1 MTTPTFLWRIGVSI
15 PETARHA
22 FEDYIETVSAAV
34 SSFENEG
41 GASWTVEGFAD
52 AEPDDRAITIGLAAA
67 ARKAGVEPPKPKIDL
82 VPPHDWLAE
91 NLAQFPPLRIGRYFL
106 HGSHFE
112 GRSPAGAITIEL
124 DAGTAFG
131 SGEHATT
138 ETCLRFLD
146 RLARRH
152 RFSRIL
158 DMGCGSGVLS
168 VAAAKT
174 WPEAWIIASDIDD
187 EAARV
192 TALNADKN
200 GVGKRVRAVCSVGYA
215 SPRVRLGAPYDLILA
230 NILTRPLV
238 AMAGDLKRHLSRS
251 GIAVLSG
258 FLERDARRVVWA
270 QEVHGLKQVRHA
282 TSKGWQT
289 VLLSQ

>member
-1 MTTPTFLWRIGVSI
+1 MTTPTFLWRIGICV
-15 PETARHA
+15 PDGVRET
-22 FEDYIETVSAAV
+22 FEDYLETISAAV
-34 SSFENEG
+34 SSFENED
-41 GASWTVEGFAD
+41 GAGWTVEGFAD
-52 AEPDDRAITIGLAAA
+52 AEPDERAIAQGLAAT
-67 ARKAGVEPPKPKIDL
+67 ARKADVEPPKPKIDL
-82 VPPHDWLAE
+82 VPPRDWLAE

-106 HGSHFE
+106 HGSHFD
-112 GRSPAGAITIEL
+112 GNVPAGALAIEL

-138 ETCLRFLD
+138 EICLRFLD
-146 RLARRH
+146 HLARRR

-174 WPEAWIIASDIDD
+174 WPQARVTASDIDD

-192 TALNADKN
+192 TALNALGN
-200 GVGKRVRAVCSVGYA
+200 GVGKRVKALCGVGYA
-215 SPRVRLGAPYDLILA
+215 SPVVRTRAPYDLILA

-238 AMAGDLKRHLSRS
+238 AMAGDLKRHLRPG

-258 FLERDARRVVWA
+258 FLERDSRRVVWA
-270 QEVHGLKQVRHA
+270 HEVHGLRQIQGA
-282 TSKGWQT
+282 ALKGWRT
-289 VLLSQ
+289 VLLSR